1 MDIKRKSSTLS
12 LIALTC
18 SALLF
23 GCGSD
28 GKDGED
34 GKDGVIGVNID
45 STTTL
50 SANINTAMV
59 TDGTVTINFDLT
71 NANGVAVLG
80 LTKEHDLRFGIAQLT
95 RVSETMGDTEVD
107 RGFHW
112 QAYINAEKAPNPD
125 WIPEGES
132 HINPSNQYQANVEKA
147 ADCDECFLDNGDG
160 SYAYTYQV
168 NIAAVTEPL
177 TITYSADSTQ
187 RATLELE
194 LPQVTAN
201 AFLDWQPSSE
211 SSEDIQTRNV
221 VSIDACYT
229 CHQVESLALHGG
241 RRIALENCASCHT
254 STSGDPESGN
264 SVEFTYMIHAI
275 HKGKDRMTST
285 PDGMVPAPYKI
296 IGYGGGVH
304 DYGKVMFP
312 QGPAADCSSCHVEG
326 EGAPANA
333 SLFKAD
339 LSNTACVGCHTE
351 KPSQNHSSTNCIGC
365 HNSTDTYPGTGSA
378 EKRHGDV
385 MKAYNDAKAI
395 SVEFSNI
402 GLSTDG
408 KIKFDLQIIDAA
420 GTAIAGEFIN
430 QGTRV
435 VVAWDSDKDYPAYAD
450 ASYSNR
456 RIRLSEGTYDAN
468 SKTFTITG
476 NNFEMP
482 MDAEGKTF
490 ELWSAV
496 EVCFNKGGYGV
507 AEVVMT
513 QCSDNTRS
521 IEVKDEPYHFV
532 WAQTGMD
539 PDAQAAARRS
549 IIDTTKCQGCHNQEV
564 FHYDNGVNCQTCHT
578 SDKTTRSDESYPG
591 GKKPTS
597 FAYKAHGAKGHYLK
611 YAGVQSGTVLKTDCM
626 TCHTDDGI
634 KLGRASDRVWRFG
647 HKVSGEDIWVS
658 SDAGTCLSCHQKYLS
673 DAGASHITT
682 NGGILDGT
690 SEEDV
695 HTRASETCSTCH
707 TPKQLMSLHG
717 N

>member
-18 SALLF
+18 SALLL

-45 STTTL
+45 STATL
-50 SANINTAMV
+50 SASITTAMV
-59 TDGTVTINFDLT
+59 TDGIATINFDLT

-80 LTKEHDLRFGIAQLT
+80 LTKDHDLRFGIAQLT
-95 RVSETMGDTEVD
+95 RVSETMGETEVD

-112 QAYINAEKAPNPD
+112 QAYINAEKTPNPD

-147 ADCDECFLDNGDG
+147 ADCDACILDNGDG

-177 TITYSADSTQ
+177 TVTYSADSTQ

-211 SSEDIQTRNV
+211 SSEGIQTRNV
-221 VSIDACYT
+221 VSIEACYT

-241 RRIALENCASCHT
+241 RRIAIENCASCHT

-275 HKGKDRMTST
+275 HKGKERMTST

-296 IGYGGGVH
+296 IGYGGGIH

-339 LSNTACVGCHTE
+339 LSNTACIGCHTE
-351 KPSQNHSSTNCIGC
+351 KPSQNHSSTNCMGC
-365 HNSTDTYPGTGSA
+365 HNSTDTYPGTGNA
-378 EKRHGDV
+378 EKRHFDV
-385 MKAYNDAKAI
+385 MKAYNDARAMG
-395 SVEFSNI
+395 VTFSNI

-408 KIKFDLQIIDAA
+408 KIKFDLQILDAH
-420 GTAIAGEFIN
+420 GNAIASEFIN

-456 RIRLSEGTYDAN
+456 RIKLSEGTYDAN

-476 NNFEMP
+476 NNFDMP
-482 MDAEGKTF
+482 DDADGRTF

-507 AEVVMT
+507 TEVVMT
-513 QCSDNTRS
+513 ACSDNTRS
-521 IEVKDEPYHFV
+521 IEVKDQPYHFV
-532 WAQTGMD
+532 WSGTGMD
-539 PDAQAAARRS
+539 ADAQAAMRRS

-564 FHYDNGVNCQTCHT
+564 FHYNNGVNCQTCHT
-578 SDKTTRSDESYPG
+578 PDKTTRSDDSYLG

-597 FAYKAHGAKGHYLK
+597 FAYKAHAAEGHYLK
-611 YAGVQSGTVLKTDCM
+611 HAGVESGTVLKTDCM

-647 HKVSGEDIWVS
+647 HKVTGEDIWVS

-673 DAGASHITT
+673 DAGVSHIET
-682 NGGILDGT
+682 NGGIIDGT

-707 TPKQLMSLHG
+707 TPEQIMSLHG